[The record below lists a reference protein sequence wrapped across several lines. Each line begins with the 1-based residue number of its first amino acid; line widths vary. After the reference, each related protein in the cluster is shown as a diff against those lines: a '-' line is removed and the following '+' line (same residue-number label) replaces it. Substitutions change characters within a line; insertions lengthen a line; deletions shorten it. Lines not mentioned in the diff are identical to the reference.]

1 MLENVDSSELLRQKR
16 GSRAGAGEDI
26 GCCEIG
32 SGEVGRA
39 EEGRGEA
46 GRAESGR
53 AETLSSPGDDCAM
66 ELDAPEPGADPESF
80 YISNKYPCAI
90 ENVGDSVRRTVIG
103 ACPETPP
110 IGSPRVSKPLA
121 YRILHLRCFLPGSA
135 APPPPPRLICVH
147 PPASAC

>member
-16 GSRAGAGEDI
+16 GSRAGAGDI

-46 GRAESGR
+46 GRAESGC

-66 ELDAPEPGADPESF
+66 ELDAPEPGADPES
-80 YISNKYPCAI
+80 S
-90 ENVGDSVRRTVIG
+90 
-103 ACPETPP
+103 
-110 IGSPRVSKPLA
+110 
-121 YRILHLRCFLPGSA
+121 
-135 APPPPPRLICVH
+135 
-147 PPASAC
+147 